1 MKTQFQKRN
10 GICLHCLE
18 FACHHSKGS
27 RAKPKYRGNA
37 SKFIKLHKQ
46 MIKYKKMT
54 QWRKMEI
61 KRL

>member
-37 SKFIKLHKQ
+37 PKFKKLHKQ
-46 MIKYKKMT
+46 TIKNKKMT
-54 QWRKMEI
+54 QRRKMEI